1 MADTTESQTPDPA
14 KVAPSPEADKAAS
27 AGADKAAADK
37 LAADAAT
44 KAAADKDAERE
55 AEVDRRA
62 AAKAEKLALKK
73 ADEIVA
79 AREATAKT
87 KAEREKLDALEAAKL
102 EKQDLQT
109 ELDKLRADAKSSATR
124 AELATAM
131 VTADFKPANAAAM
144 GYIAAAYQRNID
156 AGLDADKALAAV
168 RKDEAFLFAQPVTQ
182 TQQQTQTQTQA
193 AKANTGGNAAGG
205 TEREAPAGD
214 TKGRQYATKPPSE
227 IDPKDT
233 AALKASI
240 LERHGFVLPMSN

>member
-1 MADTTESQTPDPA
+1 MADIDTPTPDPA
-14 KVAPSPEADKAAS
+14 KVTPSPEAEKAPV
-27 AGADKAAADK
+27 ADKAAADK

-62 AAKAEKLALKK
+62 AAKAEKLASKK

-79 AREATAKT
+79 AREAAAKT

-102 EKQDLQT
+102 EKADLQT
-109 ELDKLRADAKSSATR
+109 ELDKLRADAKSSATK
-124 AELATAM
+124 AELAQAM
-131 VTADFKPANAAAM
+131 VVGDFKPANPAAM
-144 GYIAAAYQRNID
+144 GYIAAAYQRNLD
-156 AGLDADKALAAV
+156 AGMDADKALAAV
-168 RKDEAFLFAQPVTQ
+168 RKDEAFLFAQPAAPA
-182 TQQQTQTQTQA
+182 TQQQTQTQA
-193 AKANTGGNAAGG
+193 AKANTGGTAAGG